1 MRSNRTIMGEGE
13 WQFRTTKNRFHVIT
27 GENTVVRKVTTTAPC
42 NYYGFKEALHILCT
56 LIGRG
61 KIEIKRIENST
72 NRQVTFCKRRN
83 GLLKKAY
90 ELAVLCDAEVALIV
104 FSTRGRLYE
113 YANDNIRATFER
125 YKNSSSGNANTHS
138 VQEINAAYY
147 QQESAKLRQQIQTI
161 QNSNRLA
168 AFSGIFINSLSAL
181 NVKELKQVE
190 NRLEKAISRIRSKK
204 HELLLAEIENLHKRE
219 IKLDNESIYL
229 RTKIAEVERF
239 QQHHHQMVSGTE
251 MTAIEALA
259 SRNYFAHNI
268 MTIGSGSG
276 AGHGC
281 SYSDPDKKTHLG

>member
-1 MRSNRTIMGEGE
+1 M
-13 WQFRTTKNRFHVIT
+13 
-27 GENTVVRKVTTTAPC
+27 
-42 NYYGFKEALHILCT
+42 
-56 LIGRG
+56 GRG

-90 ELAVLCDAEVALIV
+90 ELSVLCDAEVALIV

-113 YANDNIRATFER
+113 YANNNIRSTIER
-125 YKNSSSGNANTHS
+125 YKKASDNTNTHS

-161 QNSNRLA
+161 QNSNRHLM
-168 AFSGIFINSLSAL
+168 GDSLSAL
-181 NVKELKQVE
+181 SVKELKQVE

-204 HELLLAEIENLHKRE
+204 HELLLAEIENMQKRE
-219 IKLDNESIYL
+219 IELDNESIYL
-229 RTKIAEVERF
+229 RNKIAEVERF

-251 MTAIEALA
+251 MAAIEVLA
-259 SRNYFAHNI
+259 SRNYFAHSI
-268 MTIGSGSG
+268 MTSGSGSG

-281 SYSDPDKKTHLG
+281 SYSDPDKKIHLG